1 MVGEVVEEVFFVV
14 CEQELREVHGA
25 EGKYFHLSNGERERF
40 CKGDAKQGACTG
52 DVLFGEVFREVF
64 EGGEG
69 FGAELYFVQ
78 DEEGCSREYGVSSE
92 ETEFCQDAVRVEV
105 GPEDGVQG
113 RGFFE
118 VEVGGISEVV
128 AAELPEDPGFAGL
141 PDATEEE
148 RFSVRAVFP
157 GL

>member
-1 MVGEVVEEVFFVV
+1 M
-14 CEQELREVHGA
+14 
-25 EGKYFHLSNGERERF
+25 
-40 CKGDAKQGACTG
+40 
-52 DVLFGEVFREVF
+52 LFGEVFREVF

-78 DEEGCSREYGVSSE
+78 DEEGCSWEYGVSSE
-92 ETEFCQDAVRVEV
+92 EAGFSQDAVMVEV

-118 VEVGGISEVV
+118 VEVGGIGEVV

-148 RFSVRAVFP
+148 RFSVRAVFS